1 VLRLRGLVFTLLV
14 PGVVG
19 VCVPLALRSG
29 ASARAGFWQAG
40 WIAIA
45 GGAALYLWSL
55 LRFLASGG
63 TPAIFFTRRL
73 RFLIGEE
80 PDSLVHGGPYRF
92 SRNPMYLGVLLVVF
106 GQAAVLASLR
116 VALYGACLWL
126 AFHVVVVCFEEPHLG
141 ARQGTAYKDYCR
153 RVPRWFGWPI
163 R

>member
-1 VLRLRGLVFTLLV
+1 MLRLRGLVFTLLV

-63 TPAIFFTRRL
+63 TPAIFFTRHL